1 MLQEFLA
8 IALGQVEIEQE
19 NIGTSRGLGE
29 LAKKG
34 EGMVGIVDDLEVI
47 GQRVSREHPLDGGD
61 VYRIIFDGKD
71 GQWGEWCQSLHD
83 RGSWVRF
90 RSSHTRPVRETRRRT
105 RLRGFSAA
113 SISVLTME
121 YTSF

>member
-8 IALGQVEIEQE
+8 IALGKVEIEQE

-29 LAKKG
+29 LVKKG

-47 GQRVSREHPLDGGD
+47 GQRVSRERPLDGVD
-61 VYRIIFDGKD
+61 VCRIIFDGKD
-71 GQWGEWCQSLHD
+71 GQWGERCQRIHD

-90 RSSHTRPVRETRRRT
+90 RSSHTRPGSDPRRRT
-105 RLRGFSAA
+105 RLRWLSDA
-113 SISVLTME
+113 SISILTME